1 MVNSDDV
8 QENKNKQNKDIERTE
23 VEKNSKSRTSIND
36 KQQLTRAEAQFA
48 NQLAPP
54 RSVVQQQPDQD
65 GVCRLQP
72 GSWEPGRALDV
83 SNIIQMDGN
92 DSIDVLDTNEDV
104 GDEPSQNEND
114 NETQLQSKNPRV
126 RNSKTMPVIAVANAR
141 SLQPKLKSTIEK
153 IENEEIDILFVNEVW
168 EKTGKKNKHFQ
179 GKVEEMTELH
189 GLKYISSGA
198 RPSGKRGGGTGIIT
212 NLRKFSLDKLDVH
225 VPHNLEVKWGIVRP
239 KESQRGGIY
248 KEVLVC
254 SFYSPPS
261 SKKNK
266 KLTDHLVTT
275 THALLAKY
283 PDAAVILAG
292 DKNDLPLSPLLQ
304 CLPKFVQIVNQPTH
318 GNKIIDVIIM
328 NCAQMYGVPQISP
341 PVLPDDPEH
350 AAPSDHHVPIVR
362 PLAHSSDQVCNTYV
376 EKRYRPLPESG
387 KREFLEWI
395 HLEKWKEVAED
406 VSPTQQVEQ
415 FTQIVD
421 AKVNSIFPE
430 KTVKI
435 RQGKDKEFITAEL
448 KKLDRKKK
456 KEWRKNGR
464 SEKYRRIKSEF
475 DAKYKKAAAEF
486 LRKCVDDMKTENPSK
501 AAATLKKMAAMPGD
515 SDDGTFTLL
524 NHIAENLTVE
534 QQIERISDF
543 FIAVSQEFPPLT
555 MDQLSPVTL
564 QKLKDIQMSDI
575 PNVEEY
581 EIYQILKTAK
591 KRKSSVPGD
600 MPPELFYEA
609 SAGLARPA
617 AKIMNNIAKTGE
629 WPKQF
634 QTEWGVPVQKVSN
647 AKDESEIRLIS
658 CTNKMNLIL
667 EKQVVRWLMKYVDKR
682 LDPDQFGGKKGHSI
696 SHYLIEMTNFI
707 LYNQDLREPHAT
719 IANFIDF
726 KQGFNRCQ
734 HSIFIEILSQEF
746 DIPGWLIRIL
756 IGYLTQRKMK
766 VRFKGKVGEEKG
778 IPGGAGQGA
787 PLGMW
792 VFLFMID
799 RAGPKPNQ
807 IPLGEIITKPEKKRQ
822 NIQEGKQKFVDD
834 FTVLT
839 SLNLKKTLVEDTNPG
854 RELPVPFRSRTGHVL
869 PSQANPL
876 QEHMNQIIALSRERK
891 MVLNPIKTKTMIFNT
906 QNNYD
911 VLPII
916 STGNTAELD
925 VVEEH
930 KILGQIIRSDLK
942 TISNTENIC
951 KKAFKRMWI
960 LRRLKALGASNK
972 QLIEVMKQQIISIC
986 EVGVPYWGPMITARE
1001 SNMLERCMKTGLH
1014 IIFQEN
1020 YQSYEHALKQA
1031 NLKTLRQRRILL
1043 MNNFAKKASKSER
1056 FNKWFV
1062 VESNEEG
1069 KSTRTKKPTR
1079 LLRQIPCRTQRYE
1092 RSSLPYMTKLLSWHP
1107 PLPAPDLS
1115 MK

>member
-1 MVNSDDV
+1 M
-8 QENKNKQNKDIERTE
+8 
-23 VEKNSKSRTSIND
+23 
-36 KQQLTRAEAQFA
+36 
-48 NQLAPP
+48 
-54 RSVVQQQPDQD
+54 
-65 GVCRLQP
+65 
-72 GSWEPGRALDV
+72 
-83 SNIIQMDGN
+83 
-92 DSIDVLDTNEDV
+92 
-104 GDEPSQNEND
+104 
-114 NETQLQSKNPRV
+114 
-126 RNSKTMPVIAVANAR
+126 
-141 SLQPKLKSTIEK
+141 
-153 IENEEIDILFVNEVW
+153 
-168 EKTGKKNKHFQ
+168 
-179 GKVEEMTELH
+179 
-189 GLKYISSGA
+189 
-198 RPSGKRGGGTGIIT
+198 
-212 NLRKFSLDKLDVH
+212 
-225 VPHNLEVKWGIVRP
+225 
-239 KESQRGGIY
+239 
-248 KEVLVC
+248 C

-266 KLTDHLVTT
+266 KLTDHVVTA

-283 PDAAVILAG
+283 PNAAVILAG